1 MGQIPRK
8 TQTTKRTQEEREHL
22 NRPTTKQYKKLKTSH
37 KAKHR
42 SK

>member
-22 NRPTTKQYKKLKTSH
+22 NRPTTIKEIKNIPQS
-37 KAKHR
+37 
-42 SK
+42 